1 MDKEEKMDKEEIL
14 NRLLSQ
20 GHISQDEFDLFYIDI
35 IKEYY
40 EIEKSFMEKHL
51 KVPNFFL

>member
-35 IKEYY
+35 IKEYS
-40 EIEKSFMEKHL
+40 EIEKSFMQKHL
-51 KVPNFFL
+51 KLPNIFL